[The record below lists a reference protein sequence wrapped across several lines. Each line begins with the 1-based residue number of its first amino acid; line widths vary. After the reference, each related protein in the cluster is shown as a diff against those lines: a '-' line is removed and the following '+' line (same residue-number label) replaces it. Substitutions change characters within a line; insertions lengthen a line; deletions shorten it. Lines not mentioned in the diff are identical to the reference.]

1 VSPGRLL
8 SRWIPETAPLPY
20 RKEGQSLPGEAA
32 DETDCT
38 DRSGRKEFAMASV
51 THHVSGTTATL
62 GLRTGRG
69 FWQGPLPRL
78 LAVAAMLAQA
88 TGCNIYGRPQRA
100 TTQQVML
107 DAQCPPDPAR
117 MPAKELAKVTLP
129 AYVIE
134 PPDILLIDALRVV
147 PKPPFK
153 IQSFDTL
160 QVIVEGTLLEQP
172 INGLYVVEPGGML
185 DLGPSY
191 GKVMVGSLSL
201 EEAQD
206 AVFKHLK
213 RVLKEPQVS
222 LTLAQAA
229 GQQQIAGE
237 HLVGPDGTINLGT
250 YGSVFVTGLT
260 LNEAKDAIEK
270 HLSEYL
276 DAPLVSVD
284 VFAYNSKVYYVVTE
298 GAGYGDN
305 VARFPVTGN
314 ETVLDAIS
322 QISGISRLSSKDIWI
337 ARPAPSGVGC
347 DQILPVDID
356 AVMKGGSTAT
366 NYQLM
371 PGDRVFIAQD
381 QWVAADSI
389 IGKITAPFERIFGFT
404 LLGTSLVQQINRF
417 PFGFNPN
424 FGGACWVAREVY
436 GPANPQ
442 WLLFRAWLLTEAP
455 DWLRETYLA
464 HGEDFAAYIAD
475 KPVLKATIKS
485 LMDTVVERYEAE
497 MPKVAE

>member
-1 VSPGRLL
+1 MDSGFGHE
-8 SRWIPETAPLPY
+8 SRGKNA
-20 RKEGQSLPGEAA
+20 
-32 DETDCT
+32 
-38 DRSGRKEFAMASV
+38 
-51 THHVSGTTATL
+51 
-62 GLRTGRG
+62 
-69 FWQGPLPRL
+69 L
-78 LAVAAMLAQA
+78 LARFSRPFGSCGLLAIAALVTTF
-88 TGCNIYGRPQRA
+88 TGCSTFGRPQRA
-100 TTQQVML
+100 TVQQATL
-107 DAQCPPDPAR
+107 DANCPTDPAR
-117 MPAKELAKVTLP
+117 MPAKELAKVALP

-147 PKPPFK
+147 PKPPFR

-191 GKVMVGSLSL
+191 GKVMVGGQSL

-206 AVFKHLK
+206 AVFRHLK
-213 RVLKEPQVS
+213 RVLREPQVS

-250 YGSVFVTGLT
+250 YGSVYVTGMT
-260 LNEAKDAIEK
+260 LEEAKAAIEK
-270 HLSEYL
+270 HLAQFL

-284 VFAYNSKVYYVVTE
+284 VFAYNSKVYYVITE

-314 ETVLDAIS
+314 ETVLDAVS
-322 QISGISRLSSKDIWI
+322 QINGLSRLSSKDIWI

-347 DQILPVDID
+347 DQVLPVDIESI
-356 AVMKGGSTAT
+356 MKGGATAT
-366 NYQLM
+366 NYQLL

-381 QWVAADSI
+381 QWVAFDSV
-389 IGKITAPFERIFGFT
+389 IGKITAPFERIFGFA
-404 LLGTSLVQQINRF
+404 LLGSSAVQQINRF
-417 PFGFNPN
+417 PYGFNPN
-424 FGGACWVAREVY
+424 FGVCWVAREVY
-436 GPANPQ
+436 GPENPQ

-455 DWLRETYLA
+455 DWLREAYTE
-464 HGEDFAAYIAD
+464 HGEEFAAWIHD
-475 KPVLKATIKS
+475 KPLAKAAVKA
-485 LMDTVVERYEAE
+485 LMDRVIEKYEAE
-497 MPKVAE
+497 MPKVAD

>member
-1 VSPGRLL
+1 MAR
-8 SRWIPETAPLPY
+8 IETLFC
-20 RKEGQSLPGEAA
+20 RKKNRTGEAIR
-32 DETDCT
+32 TL
-38 DRSGRKEFAMASV
+38 RNLSYGRVAHALALV
-51 THHVSGTTATL
+51 A
-62 GLRTGRG
+62 
-69 FWQGPLPRL
+69 L
-78 LAVAAMLAQA
+78 LLQA

-100 TTQQVML
+100 TTQQVMI
-107 DAQCPPDPAR
+107 DAECPPEPGR

-191 GKVMVGSLSL
+191 GKVFVGNLSL

-250 YGSVFVTGLT
+250 YGSVYVTGLT
-260 LNEAKDAIEK
+260 LEEAKAAIEK
-270 HLSEYL
+270 HLSQFL

-298 GAGYGDN
+298 GAGFGDN
-305 VARFPVTGN
+305 IARFPVTGN
-314 ETVLDAIS
+314 ETVLDAVS
-322 QISGISRLSSKDIWI
+322 QINGLSRLSSKDIWI

-347 DQILPVDID
+347 DQVLPVDID
-356 AVMKGGSTAT
+356 AIMKGGSTAT
-366 NYQLM
+366 NYQIL

-381 QWVAADSI
+381 QWVAFDSI
-389 IGKITAPFERIFGFT
+389 VGKVTAPFERIFGFT

-417 PFGFNPN
+417 PYGFNPN
-424 FGGACWVAREVY
+424 FGFCWVAREVY
-436 GPANPQ
+436 GEHNPQ
-442 WLLFRAWLLTEAP
+442 WLLFRAWLLTDAP
-455 DWLRETYLA
+455 SWMRDSYGA
-464 HGEDFAAYIAD
+464 YGEDIAAWIHD
-475 KPVLKATIKS
+475 KPVVKAAIKG
-485 LMDTVVERYEAE
+485 LMDQVVGQYEAS
-497 MPKVAE
+497 MPKAGIN

>member
-1 VSPGRLL
+1 
-8 SRWIPETAPLPY
+8 
-20 RKEGQSLPGEAA
+20 
-32 DETDCT
+32 
-38 DRSGRKEFAMASV
+38 MASRFD
-51 THHVSGTTATL
+51 HES
-62 GLRTGRG
+62 RG
-69 FWQGPLPRL
+69 KDAPGASFARLFGSCGL
-78 LAVAAMLAQA
+78 LAVAALAMVT
-88 TGCNIYGRPQRA
+88 TGCSTFGRPQRS
-100 TTQQVML
+100 TTQQATL
-107 DAQCPPDPAR
+107 EATCPTDPER

-134 PPDILLIDALRVV
+134 PPDILLVDALRVV
-147 PKPPFK
+147 PKPPFR

-191 GKVMVGSLSL
+191 GKVMVGGQSL

-206 AVFKHLK
+206 AVFRHLK
-213 RVLKEPQVS
+213 RVLREPQVS

-250 YGSVFVTGLT
+250 YGSVYVTGMT
-260 LNEAKDAIEK
+260 LEQAKAAIEK
-270 HLSEYL
+270 HLSQFL

-284 VFAYNSKVYYVVTE
+284 VFSYNSKVYYVITE

-314 ETVLDAIS
+314 ETVLDAVS
-322 QISGISRLSSKDIWI
+322 QINGLSRLSSKDIWI

-347 DQILPVDID
+347 DQVLPVDIESI
-356 AVMKGGSTAT
+356 MKGGATAT
-366 NYQLM
+366 NYQLL

-381 QWVAADSI
+381 QWVAFDSV
-389 IGKITAPFERIFGFT
+389 IGKITAPFERIFGFV
-404 LLGTSLVQQINRF
+404 LLGSSAIQQMNRF
-417 PFGFNPN
+417 PYGFNPN
-424 FGGACWVAREVY
+424 FGVCWVAREVY
-436 GPANPQ
+436 GPENPQ

-455 DWLRETYLA
+455 DWLREAYVE
-464 HGEDFAAYIAD
+464 HGEEFAAWIHD
-475 KPVLKATIKS
+475 KPLAKAAVKA
-485 LMDTVVERYEAE
+485 LMDRVIAKYEAE

>member
-1 VSPGRLL
+1 MGSRMILESVGPNVASQPRQRVGRRVRLDRCGTILALAAVLL
-8 SRWIPETAPLPY
+8 QT
-20 RKEGQSLPGEAA
+20 
-32 DETDCT
+32 
-38 DRSGRKEFAMASV
+38 
-51 THHVSGTTATL
+51 
-62 GLRTGRG
+62 
-69 FWQGPLPRL
+69 
-78 LAVAAMLAQA
+78 
-88 TGCNIYGRPQRA
+88 TGCNIYGRPQRS

-107 DAQCPPDPAR
+107 DAQCPPEPDR
-117 MPAKELAKVTLP
+117 MPAKELAKITLP

-147 PKPPFK
+147 PKPPFR
-153 IQSFDTL
+153 IQSFDSL

-172 INGLYVVEPGGML
+172 INGIYVVEPGGML

-191 GKVMVGSLSL
+191 GKVMVGNQSL

-206 AVFKHLK
+206 AVYRHLK
-213 RVLKEPQVS
+213 RVLKDPQVS

-250 YGSVFVTGLT
+250 YGSVFVTGMT
-260 LNEAKDAIEK
+260 LEEAKTAVEK
-270 HLSEYL
+270 HLSKYL
-276 DAPLVSVD
+276 DAPLVSMD

-298 GAGYGDN
+298 GAGFGDN

-322 QISGISRLSSKDIWI
+322 QISGLSRLSSKDIWI

-356 AVMKGGSTAT
+356 AIMKGGSTAT
-366 NYQLM
+366 NYQVL

-381 QWVAADSI
+381 QWIAADSI

-417 PFGFNPN
+417 PYGFNPN
-424 FGGACWVAREVY
+424 FGAACWVAREVY
-436 GPANPQ
+436 GVHNPQ

-455 DWLRETYLA
+455 VWLRETYLA
-464 HGEDFAAYIAD
+464 HGEQFAAWIHD
-475 KPVLKATIKS
+475 KPVMKAIVKG
-485 LMDTVVERYEAE
+485 LMDQVVARYEAD
-497 MPKVAE
+497 MPQMGDAQASAE

>member
-1 VSPGRLL
+1 MPSHL
-8 SRWIPETAPLPY
+8 IPENRGT
-20 RKEGQSLPGEAA
+20 SCFSAA
-32 DETDCT
+32 HE
-38 DRSGRKEFAMASV
+38 V
-51 THHVSGTTATL
+51 
-62 GLRTGRG
+62 
-69 FWQGPLPRL
+69 LPRL
-78 LAVAAMLAQA
+78 CGLLALAGIVASL
-88 TGCNIYGRPQRA
+88 TGCQTFGRPQRA

-107 DAQCPPDPAR
+107 DAACPTDPQKL
-117 MPAKELAKVTLP
+117 PAKELAKVTLP

-134 PPDILLIDALRVV
+134 PPDILLVDALRVV
-147 PKPPFK
+147 PKPPFR

-191 GKVMVGSLSL
+191 GKVMVGGQSL

-206 AVFKHLK
+206 SVFRHLK
-213 RVLKEPQVS
+213 RVLREPQVS

-250 YGSVFVTGLT
+250 YGSVYVTGLT
-260 LNEAKDAIEK
+260 LDEAKAAIEK
-270 HLSEYL
+270 HLSKHL

-305 VARFPVTGN
+305 VGRFPVTGN
-314 ETVLDAIS
+314 ETVLDAVA
-322 QISGISRLSSKDIWI
+322 QINGLSRLSSKDIWI

-347 DQILPVDID
+347 DQVLPVDIE
-356 AVMKGGSTAT
+356 AIMKGGSTAT
-366 NYQLM
+366 NYQLL

-381 QWVAADSI
+381 QWVAFDSI
-389 IGKITAPFERIFGFT
+389 IGKITAPFERIFGFA
-404 LLGTSLVQQINRF
+404 LLGASTVQQYNRF

-424 FGGACWVAREVY
+424 GFCWVAREVY
-436 GPANPQ
+436 GAENPQ

-455 DWLRETYLA
+455 AWLREAYMA
-464 HGEDFAAYIAD
+464 HGEEFAAWIHD
-475 KPVLKATIKS
+475 KPLVKAAVKA
-485 LMDTVVERYEAE
+485 LMDQVIERYEAE
-497 MPKVAE
+497 MPKK

>member
-1 VSPGRLL
+1 MSQKDSQIDGNK
-8 SRWIPETAPLPY
+8 A
-20 RKEGQSLPGEAA
+20 
-32 DETDCT
+32 
-38 DRSGRKEFAMASV
+38 
-51 THHVSGTTATL
+51 
-62 GLRTGRG
+62 LRA
-69 FWQGPLPRL
+69 
-78 LAVAAMLAQA
+78 LAVCGLMALVACFS
-88 TGCNIYGRPQRA
+88 GCSTFGRPQRSTTTREA
-100 TTQQVML
+100 TL
-107 DAQCPPDPAR
+107 AANCPPEQGR
-117 MPAKELAKVTLP
+117 MPAKELAKVSLP
-129 AYVIE
+129 PYVIE

-147 PKPPFK
+147 PKPPFR

-191 GKVMVGSLSL
+191 GKVMVGGQSL

-206 AVFKHLK
+206 AVFRHLK

-229 GQQQIAGE
+229 GQQQISGE

-250 YGSVFVTGLT
+250 YGSVYITGLT
-260 LNEAKDAIEK
+260 LEEAKTAIEK
-270 HLSEYL
+270 HLDKHL

-284 VFAYNSKVYYVVTE
+284 VFSYNSKVYYVVTE

-322 QISGISRLSSKDIWI
+322 QINGLSRLSSKDIWI

-347 DQILPVDID
+347 DQVLPVDI
-356 AVMKGGSTAT
+356 AAIMKGGSTAT
-366 NYQLM
+366 NYQLL

-381 QWVAADSI
+381 HMVAFDSL
-389 IGKITAPFERIFGFT
+389 IGKITAPFERIFGFA
-404 LLGTSLVQQINRF
+404 LLGSSTVQQFNRF

-424 FGGACWVAREVY
+424 F
-436 GPANPQ
+436 
-442 WLLFRAWLLTEAP
+442 
-455 DWLRETYLA
+455 
-464 HGEDFAAYIAD
+464 
-475 KPVLKATIKS
+475 
-485 LMDTVVERYEAE
+485 
-497 MPKVAE
+497 